1 MTEQKKESSQKF
13 DSKLSEETDSD
24 LEISNLEQEK
34 IINWL
39 KKVKFR
45 KKFFGGVDEQDVWK
59 KIQELNEMYEA
70 ALKVER
76 IRYDVLLQEQTK
88 KNETNLSTDQP
99 SKESSSYE

>member
-39 KKVKFR
+39 KIVKFR
-45 KKFFGGVDEQDVWK
+45 KRFFGGVDEQDVWR